1 MEQEVQKRVDKTKNF
16 VDKMER
22 DTGIP
27 PSSIST

>member
-1 MEQEVQKRVDKTKNF
+1 MEQEAQKRVESVTKNF

-27 PSSIST
+27 PVS